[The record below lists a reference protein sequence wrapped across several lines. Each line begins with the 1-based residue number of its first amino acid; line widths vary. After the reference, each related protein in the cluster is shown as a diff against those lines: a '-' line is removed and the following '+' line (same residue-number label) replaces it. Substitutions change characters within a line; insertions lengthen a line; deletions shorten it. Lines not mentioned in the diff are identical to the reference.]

1 MAVFSEPKIDSHCH
15 IVDPARFPF
24 APDTP
29 YRPSGQEIAPLD
41 QFWPVME
48 TYGVSQALLVGPN
61 SGYGTDNRC
70 LLDALARGGGRLKG
84 VAVVP
89 LDTPFDRL
97 DALSKAGV
105 VGIAFNAT
113 MHGTDY
119 YLQAGDLLAKM
130 TELDLFLNLQVEGD
144 QLVALMP
151 LIDRHAPRL
160 FVDHCGRPIR
170 ENGLSQ
176 PGFQALLALGRE
188 GRAAVKLSGYQKFS
202 RLPWP
207 HEDAWDY
214 AHALLDAFSPEACLW
229 ASDWP
234 YLRATARVDYGPM
247 LELARRVMPD
257 PQVRRAVFHDTPA
270 RLLGFDP
277 P

>member
-41 QFWPVME
+41 QFWPVMD
-48 TYGVSQALLVGPN
+48 TFGVTKALLVGPN

-70 LLDALARGGGRLKG
+70 LLDALGRGNGRLKG

-89 LDTPFDRL
+89 LDAPL
-97 DALSKAGV
+97 DHLVALRDAGV

-113 MHGTDY
+113 VHGTDY
-119 YLQAGDLLAKM
+119 YLRADALLAKM
-130 TELDLFLNLQVEGD
+130 TELGLFLNLQVEGD

-160 FVDHCGRPIR
+160 FVDHCGRPIH
-170 ENGLSQ
+170 ENGLNQ

-207 HEDAWDY
+207 HTDAWDY
-214 AHALLDAFSPEACLW
+214 AHALLDAFTPKACLW

-234 YLRATARVDYGPM
+234 YLRASARVDYGPM

-257 PQVRRAVFHDTPA
+257 PQLRRAVFHDTPA
-270 RLLGFDP
+270 RLLGFDTP
-277 P
+277 